1 MSGHSKWSSI
11 KHKKGAADAKRG
23 KIFTKLI
30 KEITT
35 AVRIG
40 GGDPEANSRLR
51 DAIARAKAENMP
63 KDNIDRAVKKGLGT
77 LEDGQ
82 SFEECTY
89 EGYGPGGVALLIE
102 VLTDNK
108 KRTAAE
114 IRHTL
119 TRLNGNLGEAGCVSW
134 IFSKKGYISFDK
146 KMADGDKIME
156 LALDAGAEDISEDEN
171 EIEVVTDIANFE
183 NVKKVFD
190 KSGINHIVAEISM
203 IPQNSV
209 KLEGKNAETMLKLME
224 ALEDLDDVQNVYAN
238 FDISAEEIEKLKKE
252 NKKLKS
258 EKEIL
263 VTEQARLQKAFNDL
277 ATLIV
282 NTSKGKRKGK
292 DNERNK

>member
-23 KIFTKLI
+23 QIFTRLI

-40 GGDPEANSRLR
+40 GGDPDANSRLR

-77 LEDGQ
+77 LGDGQ
-82 SFEECTY
+82 SFEEITY

-102 VLTDNK
+102 VMTDNK

-119 TRLNGNLGEAGCVSW
+119 SRLNGNLGEAGCVSW
-134 IFSKKGYISFDK
+134 MFGKKGYISFDK
-146 KMADGDKIME
+146 KMVDSDKIME
-156 LALDAGAEDISEDEN
+156 IALDSGAEDISEDEH
-171 EIEVVTDIANFE
+171 EIEVVADVSTFE
-183 NVKKVFD
+183 SVKKVFD
-190 KSGINHIVAEISM
+190 NNAVKYIVAEISM
-203 IPQNSV
+203 VPQTSV

-224 ALEDLDDVQNVYAN
+224 ALEELDDVQNVYAN
-238 FDISAEEIEKLKKE
+238 FDISEEEMEKL
-252 NKKLKS
+252 S
-258 EKEIL
+258 
-263 VTEQARLQKAFNDL
+263 
-277 ATLIV
+277 
-282 NTSKGKRKGK
+282 S
-292 DNERNK
+292 